1 MQSKQ
6 NKLVQD
12 VIRSAEEA
20 REFWIG
26 FVDFTEDMTN
36 LPQVFSDYAKSL
48 GVNSLT
54 PEQKRQAF
62 FNHILEKVSVDT

>member
-6 NKLVQD
+6 DELVQS

-20 REFWIG
+20 RKFWIG
-26 FVDFTEDMTN
+26 FVDFTEDMAN
-36 LPQVFSDYAKSL
+36 LPKVFSAYAESL
-48 GVNSLT
+48 GISSLT

-62 FNHILEKVSVDT
+62 FNHIVEKRGE